1 MALKFGW
8 GSKPKDDDAVATLT
22 QDRAAPKVGGLRFTR
37 QAPNKSGVT
46 LLHAASDDLG
56 VEVAQAASPV
66 VRGVPQSI
74 DQIIVT
80 QSEQVERHE
89 IPTQNETAPESRALV
104 AVVSSPVEQQPRLH
118 KISELENIK
127 GDVPGIVT
135 KGIASKCAVVD
146 HGYGKV
152 TIVCLVE
159 FLGLPQYQTV
169 KQQLAGKSKVAQTL
183 VAEADVLAEVQVQ
196 IKRINDH
203 QRMVAR
209 DGSDGN
215 IVLYNDL
222 IADAHAIGA
231 TDIHCLLVGDGLTKN
246 DTESQVRLRVAGR
259 MHHWKYFPT
268 TVLFDALAA
277 GYGKLSV
284 SGTNSGGQ
292 YQTGAPENTITRHE
306 VMTKSGTMRTVS
318 GRFTS
323 TPTVGGGAKIT
334 IRLLDTDVRDVRIP
348 TFKDL
353 GYTDSQNYQQIMP
366 ALLKNQGMIMVVGP
380 TGSGKSTT
388 LRTAM
393 DLLPDKESLERY
405 SLEDPVEYV
414 LPGVVQ
420 VSIQR
425 TSDDSEESV
434 RLKLQSR
441 LRDLMRMDPD
451 VVMIGEIRDEETA
464 KLATEMNLTGHR
476 VFTTFHGNGVI
487 DGLTRATGG
496 TIKIPSETLASHG
509 FLSSVMYQ
517 KLMPKLC
524 PHCRIHSSKGWLTR
538 EQKDAVTKKFKLDL
552 GTIYLANPDGCDVCN
567 IGDIRSDGRVGL
579 TVAAEVLTLDRKLL
593 EFVKDMDWLGA
604 RDHWRGQ
611 RRTAYGDPDM
621 TGKTSFEH
629 AIYLLSSGVID
640 IHDIERDYEPLSTYE
655 LAEMAGGEYV

>member
-1 MALKFGW
+1 MAGLKFGW
-8 GSKPKDDDAVATLT
+8 GSKPKDDHAALAT
-22 QDRAAPKVGGLRFTR
+22 QEKAAQRLGQLRFTR
-37 QAPNKSGVT
+37 NAQKNTGIT
-46 LLHAASDDLG
+46 LMPATQLEMNAVEGEAAVPMDYK
-56 VEVAQAASPV
+56 P
-66 VRGVPQSI
+66 VRGEATVNTHSAPTTFQELTNEAAVAHEPQPLFSI
-74 DQIIVT
+74 VI
-80 QSEQVERHE
+80 S
-89 IPTQNETAPESRALV
+89 ETA
-104 AVVSSPVEQQPRLH
+104 QQPRLNRL
-118 KISELENIK
+118 SDLEAIK

-135 KGIASKCAVVD
+135 KGIAGKCAVVD
-146 HGYGKV
+146 HGYRKV

-169 KQQLAGKSKVAQTL
+169 RQQLASKSKSVKTL
-183 VAEADVLAEVQVQ
+183 TADAGVLADVQAQV
-196 IKRINDH
+196 KLINDH
-203 QRMVAR
+203 QRMIAR

-215 IVLYNDL
+215 VILYNDL

-231 TDIHCLLVGDGLTKN
+231 TDIHCLLVGDGLSK
-246 DTESQVRLRVAGR
+246 DDSESQIRLRVAGR
-259 MHHWKYFPT
+259 MHQWKFFPT
-268 TVLFDALAA
+268 AILFDALAA

-284 SGTNSGGQ
+284 TGTNSGGQ

-306 VMTKSGTMRTVS
+306 VMTKSGATRTVS

-348 TFKDL
+348 SFKDL
-353 GYTDSQNYQQIMP
+353 GYTDSQIHQQIMP
-366 ALLKNQGMIMVVGP
+366 SLRKNQGLIMVVGP

-496 TIKIPSETLASHG
+496 TIKIPPETLASHG

-524 PHCRIHSSKGWLTR
+524 THCRVQSSQGWLTR
-538 EQKDAVTKKFKLDL
+538 DQKDAISKKFKLDL
-552 GTIYLANPDGCDVCN
+552 GTIYLANPDGCNVCN
-567 IGDIRSDGRVGL
+567 IGDIRSEGRVGL
-579 TVAAEVLTLDRKLL
+579 TVAAEVLTLDRTLL
-593 EFVKDMDWLGA
+593 EHVKNMDWLSA

-640 IHDIERDYEPLSTYE
+640 VHDIERDFEPLSTYE
-655 LAEMAGGEYV
+655 LAEMTGTEYV

>member
-1 MALKFGW
+1 MAGLKFGW
-8 GSKPKDDDAVATLT
+8 GSKPKVETPLA
-22 QDRAAPKVGGLRFTR
+22 QPRFTR
-37 QAPNKSGVT
+37 QAQSVDT
-46 LLHAASDDLG
+46 LT
-56 VEVAQAASPV
+56 PF
-66 VRGVPQSI
+66 R
-74 DQIIVT
+74 QIKNI
-80 QSEQVERHE
+80 
-89 IPTQNETAPESRALV
+89 ND
-104 AVVSSPVEQQPRLH
+104 VSHREA
-118 KISELENIK
+118 ISETRSDAIDLEVVLQETPTRTLTLVVPATQDRTCLNRLSDLDAIK

-135 KGIASKCAVVD
+135 KGISGKCAVVD

-152 TIVCLVE
+152 TIVCLLE
-159 FLGLPQYQTV
+159 FLGLPQFQSV
-169 KQQLAGKSKVAQTL
+169 KQQLLEKSKVVQTL
-183 VAEADVLAEVQVQ
+183 TADAEMLAEVQAQ
-196 IKRINDH
+196 LKRVTDDL
-203 QRMVAR
+203 RMIAR
-209 DGSDGN
+209 DGSDSN
-215 IVLYNDL
+215 VILYNDL
-222 IADAHAIGA
+222 ISDAHAIGA
-231 TDIHCLLVGDGLTKN
+231 TDIHCLLVGDGLTATDSK
-246 DTESQVRLRVAGR
+246 SQVRLRVAGR
-259 MHHWKYFPT
+259 MHQWKYFPT
-268 TVLFDALAA
+268 AVLFDALAA

-284 SGTNSGGQ
+284 VGTNSGGQ

-306 VMTKSGTMRTVS
+306 VITKSGKTRTVS

-348 TFKDL
+348 SFKDL
-353 GYTDSQNYQQIMP
+353 GYTDSQINQQIMP
-366 ALLKNQGMIMVVGP
+366 SLRKNQGLIMVVGP

-393 DLLPDKESLERY
+393 DLLPDKEILERY

-476 VFTTFHGNGVI
+476 VFTTFHGNGVL

-496 TIKIPSETLASHG
+496 TIKIPPVTLASHG
-509 FLSSVMYQ
+509 FLSCVMYQ
-517 KLMPKLC
+517 KLMTKLC
-524 PHCRIHSSKGWLTR
+524 TSCRVHSSQGWLTR
-538 EQKDAVTKKFKLDL
+538 DQKDAITNKFHLDL
-552 GTIYLANPDGCDVCN
+552 GTIYLARPEGCHLCN
-567 IGDIRSDGRVGL
+567 IGDIKSEGRVKL

-593 EFVKDMDWLGA
+593 EHVKNLDWLAA

-629 AIYLLSSGVID
+629 AIYLLSTGVID
-640 IHDIERDYEPLSTYE
+640 VNDIERDYEPLSTYE
-655 LAEMAGGEYV
+655 LADMAETTHV